1 MHAIVSRGGYGACT
15 DQAALFLHL
24 FLLLPLTVMAFNL
37 SRTSLERIQENVQ
50 QRRDDALRH
59 EVSELHPADIAE
71 VLDRLDL
78 DEARYI
84 YDLLVPEV
92 ASDVILDLPEDRR
105 DALLGMLSGKEIA
118 EEVIEQMDS
127 DDAADVIAELSADM
141 QQEVLANIDDS
152 ELRSEITELLTY
164 DENTAGGLMA
174 KELVKVNVGRSML
187 DCVRELRKHAD
198 DIEHVYVINV
208 VDDHDKFVGT
218 IPLKKLITT
227 SLRTPVK
234 DVYDPD
240 SISVKADTDKEEVSR
255 IMAKYDLPVVP
266 VVDDRGRL
274 VGRITIDDVVD
285 VMREEETEDVQ
296 KMGGMEALEYSYSN
310 SSLWEMV
317 KKRAGW
323 LVVLFIG
330 EGFTATA
337 MGFFEN
343 QIAKAVVLA
352 LFVPLIISS
361 GGNTGSQASSLII
374 RALAM
379 GDITVNEWWRIFRR
393 ELSVG
398 LMLGTMLGII
408 GFMRVAIW
416 SQFIN
421 VYGPHWP
428 LIGLAVGVS
437 LVGVVLWGNLIGSLF
452 PLLLKRLG
460 MDPAVSSAPFV
471 ATVVDVTGLV
481 IYFSIAS
488 FLLTGI
494 LL

>member
-1 MHAIVSRGGYGACT
+1 MVPRT
-15 DQAALFLHL
+15 LR
-24 FLLLPLTVMAFNL
+24 LPLRPHLSNMAFHL
-37 SRTSLERIQENVQ
+37 SKISLERIQENVHQ
-50 QRRDDALRH
+50 KRDEALLN
-59 EVSELHPADIAE
+59 EVSQLHPADIAE
-71 VLDRLDL
+71 VLDRLEL
-78 DEARYI
+78 DEARYMF
-84 YDLLVPEV
+84 DLLDQDVAAEV
-92 ASDVILDLPEDRR
+92 ITELPEDRR
-105 DALLGMLSGKEIA
+105 EDLLALFSGKEIA
-118 EEVIEQMDS
+118 EDVIEQLDS
-127 DDAADVIAELSADM
+127 DDAADVIGDLPDDM
-141 QQEVLANIDDS
+141 REEVLAHLDEG
-152 ELRSEITELLTY
+152 ELKSEITELLTY

-174 KELVKVNVGRSML
+174 KELVKVNVSASML
-187 DCVRELRKHAD
+187 DCVRELREHAD

-208 VDDHDKFVGT
+208 VDDHGKFVGV

-227 SLRTPVK
+227 SLRTAVK
-234 DVYDPD
+234 EVYEPD
-240 SISVKADTDKEEVSR
+240 SITVLADTDKEEVSR
-255 IMAKYDLPVVP
+255 IMAKYDLVVVP

-274 VGRITIDDVVD
+274 LGRITIDDVVD

-296 KMGGMEALEYSYSN
+296 KMGGMEALEYSYSH
-310 SSLWEMV
+310 SSLWDMV

-323 LVVLFIG
+323 LVVLFVG

-398 LMLGTMLGII
+398 LILGSMLGII
-408 GFMRVAIW
+408 GFMRVALW
-416 SQFIN
+416 SQFVN

-428 LIGLAVGVS
+428 IIGLAVGAS
-437 LVGVVLWGNLIGSLF
+437 LMGVVLWGNLIGSLF

-471 ATVVDVTGLV
+471 ATVVDVTGLL
-481 IYFSIAS
+481 IYFTIAS
-488 FLLTGI
+488 FLLAGI